1 MKMNKILGLA
11 TGVALLT
18 SCTDCPEP
26 DVLNVSDVKAE
37 IAALEKAY
45 SDAST
50 ANDAEALLTYY
61 ADDAKSLAPNEVTRV
76 GMSEIRAATLKEME
90 QDQGNVSV
98 MEVQNVWAAG
108 EIAVEVGTYTVTSSS
123 GEEVSVG
130 KYMSLF
136 EKRDGKYVC
145 VRDIW
150 NSDQEDTDASD
161 DADKDMIEMD
171 SGESDEL

>member
-1 MKMNKILGLA
+1 MKKIKTLGLFA
-11 TGVALLT
+11 GLALLA
-18 SCTDCPEP
+18 SCSDCPEAET
-26 DVLNVSDVKAE
+26 LNMADVKAE
-37 IAALEKAY
+37 VVALEKAY

-50 ANDAEALLTYY
+50 ANDVEALLTYY
-61 ADDAKSLAPNEVTRV
+61 SDDAKSLAPNEVTRV

-90 QDQGNVSV
+90 SDVGNVSV

-108 EIAVEVGTYTVTSSS
+108 EIAVEVGTYTVTSAD
-123 GEEVSVG
+123 GEELSIG

-150 NSDQEDTDASD
+150 NSDQENEDDSD
-161 DADKDMIEMD
+161 DADEGMTEMD
-171 SGESDEL
+171 SDESEEL

>member
-1 MKMNKILGLA
+1 MRMNKILGLA
-11 TGVALLT
+11 AGVAFLT
-18 SCTDCPEP
+18 SCSDCPEP
-26 DVLNVSDVKAE
+26 EVLNISDVKAE
-37 IAALEKAY
+37 ITALEKAY

-50 ANDAEALLTYY
+50 ANDAEALLAYY
-61 ADDAKSLAPNEVTRV
+61 ADDAKSLAPNEVSRV
-76 GMSEIRAATLKEME
+76 GMSEIRAATLKEMA

-108 EIAVEVGTYTVTSSS
+108 EIAVEVGTYTVTSAD

-150 NSDQEDTDASD
+150 NSDQEDDDDSD
-161 DADKDMIEMD
+161 DADEDMTEMD
-171 SGESDEL
+171 SEESEEQ